1 MLVGDNIRLIRE
13 RKKITQEELANLL
26 GVSRQA
32 ICMWEKNK
40 REISLSFLTKISEVL
55 EVPISRI
62 IGGVN
67 MVRKGQ
73 KKVVFQLKAPTA
85 TNVAVSGD
93 FNNWDPKGLP
103 LKKSRNGIWSVE
115 LSLQPGRYEYKF
127 IVDGEWKADPD
138 NKLTSPNPFGT
149 ENSVKEVK

>member
-1 MLVGDNIRLIRE
+1 MLVGENIRLIRE
-13 RKKITQEELANLL
+13 KKKITQEELAKKI

-40 REISLSFLTKISEVL
+40 RGISLSILTKIAEVL
-55 EVPISRI
+55 DVPLSRI

-67 MVRKGQ
+67 MPKKG
-73 KKVVFQLKAPTA
+73 KKVVFELKAPTA
-85 TNVAVSGD
+85 TSVAVSGD

-103 LKKSRNGIWSVE
+103 LKKKRSGIWSVE

-127 IVDGEWKADPD
+127 IVDGEWKIDPE